1 MFAIARCTKAS
12 TVAKSYTSSEEHI
25 QEASNMD
32 TQRGTQTFKNTKVDL
47 GAKGCNSARIAK
59 EWSANNT
66 QGTQAQEEKVLEA
79 AD

>member
-1 MFAIARCTKAS
+1 
-12 TVAKSYTSSEEHI
+12 
-25 QEASNMD
+25 MD

-47 GAKGCNSARIAK
+47 GAKERNSVKTAK

-66 QGTQAQEEKVLEA
+66 QGTEAQEEKVLEA